1 MKHHQ
6 PTRPAPATPLHEFLV
21 LCARPESPL
30 APETAPAEPATA
42 RRQRL
47 LADVDSM
54 FWHPAQFG
62 NDAA

>member
-1 MKHHQ
+1 
-6 PTRPAPATPLHEFLV
+6 LHEFLV